1 MLTRILLLSLLLTA
15 TPCFAEE
22 NEFCK
27 GAFWISLK
35 AKLTPYLE
43 KTINKS
49 VYSYEVVG
57 PSKEMTSF
65 LGNRPD
71 AEVKFEKLNLSSPS
85 ARKSLIAYV
94 EDENKKRLDNIV
106 ILIDVL
112 TYQKVYMLRRAVSA
126 GQEISPDNIYQASLT
141 MQQVDSKLYFTANP
155 AQKVANVNIPA
166 GTAIKVNMLR
176 HQKLVQVNNMIRV
189 NSGSKMIALQF
200 LCRAVS
206 SGDLG
211 ETINVYCAD
220 MQHPNHQAV
229 VTAQGEAKLL

>member
-1 MLTRILLLSLLLTA
+1 MLIAT
-15 TPCFAEE
+15 TPCLAEE

-27 GAFWISLK
+27 GVFWINLK
-35 AKLTPYLE
+35 TKLTPYLE
-43 KTINKS
+43 KNINKS
-49 VYSYEVVG
+49 VYSYDVIG
-57 PSKEMTSF
+57 PTKEMVSF

-71 AEVKFEKLNLSSPS
+71 AEVKFEKLNLNTPSP
-85 ARKSLIAYV
+85 RKSLVAYV

-106 ILIDVL
+106 IQLDVL
-112 TYQKVYMLRRAVSA
+112 TYQKVYMLHRAVSA
-126 GQEISPDNIYQASLT
+126 GQEISPDNIYQANLSS
-141 MQQVDSKLYFTANP
+141 QQVDSKLYFNANP

-176 HQKLVQVNNMIRV
+176 HRKLVQVNNMIKV
-189 NSGSKMIALQF
+189 HSGSKMIALQF

-211 ETINVYCAD
+211 DTINVYCAD

-229 VTAQGEAKLL
+229 ITAQGEARLL

>member
-1 MLTRILLLSLLLTA
+1 MLHRILLFTLLITFSPCLA
-15 TPCFAEE
+15 TE

-27 GAFWISLK
+27 GAFWINLK
-35 AKLTPYLE
+35 TKLTPYLE
-43 KTINKS
+43 KNINKS
-49 VYSYEVVG
+49 VYSYEVIG
-57 PSKEMTSF
+57 PNKEMTTF

-71 AEVKFEKLNLSSPS
+71 AEVKFERLNLSAPS
-85 ARKSLIAYV
+85 SRKTLVAYV

-112 TYQKVYMLRRAVSA
+112 TFQKVYMLRRAVSA
-126 GQEISPDNIYQASLT
+126 GQEISPDNIYQASLNISQ
-141 MQQVDSKLYFTANP
+141 MDSKLYFNANP
-155 AQKVANVNIPA
+155 AQKVATVSIPA

-229 VTAQGEAKLL
+229 ITAQGEAKLL

>member
-1 MLTRILLLSLLLTA
+1 MPPA
-15 TPCFAEE
+15 FAVE

-27 GAFWISLK
+27 GAFWINLK
-35 AKLTPYLE
+35 TKLTPYLE
-43 KTINKS
+43 KNISKS
-49 VYSYEVVG
+49 LYSYEVIG
-57 PSKEMTSF
+57 PNREMTTF

-71 AEVKFEKLNLSSPS
+71 AEVKFERLNLSAPS
-85 ARKSLIAYV
+85 SRKTLVAYV

-112 TYQKVYMLRRAVSA
+112 TFQKVYMLHRAVSA
-126 GQEISPDNIYQASLT
+126 GQEISPDNIYQATLNL
-141 MQQVDSKLYFTANP
+141 QQMDSKLYFNANP
-155 AQKVANVNIPA
+155 AQKVATVSIPA

-229 VTAQGEAKLL
+229 ITAQGEAKLI